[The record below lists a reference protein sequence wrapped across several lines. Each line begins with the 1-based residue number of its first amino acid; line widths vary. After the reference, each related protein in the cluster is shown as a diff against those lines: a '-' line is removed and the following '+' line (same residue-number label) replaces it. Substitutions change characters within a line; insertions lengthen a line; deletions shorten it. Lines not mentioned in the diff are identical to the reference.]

1 MTPTPPPTPDD
12 KLLPCPF
19 CGAAAKSG
27 YIRDGRRIHCTN
39 GDCVAGGPARFH
51 GPVGMASAE
60 DRAIAAWNTRAAL
73 RPPEPSP
80 IRTKLPSP
88 CDDEALERE
97 LVEAVKIAR
106 TSDAK
111 YVSDILDATS
121 VLNIV
126 LQITEGSDILDRLIE
141 RHLNDHFAT
150 LADATAQVI
159 ERDFPES
166 KPQPSPDD
174 AAVLDDYDLT
184 CMTGT
189 LDAKMK
195 ARAAVIARMAGKVPQ
210 GCMAIPEA
218 AWAFLTGVG
227 ELEGCT
233 FGDRHPTR
241 SGAFW
246 WRSAIRDMALPA
258 APAPEGR

>member
-1 MTPTPPPTPDD
+1 MADATQAETEA
-12 KLLPCPF
+12 LLPCPF
-19 CGAAAKSG
+19 CKGAAEIITGPITDRFGVRCTSCG
-27 YIRDGRRIHCTN
+27 VWRD
-39 GDCVAGGPARFH
+39 
-51 GPVGMASAE
+51 
-60 DRAIAAWNTRAAL
+60 DRATAKLGAIYAWNTRAAL
-73 RPPEPSP
+73 RPEPSP

-159 ERDFPES
+159 ERDFPEL

-174 AAVLDDYDLT
+174 AALLDEHA
-184 CMTGT
+184 
-189 LDAKMK
+189 DALAEWKHIESEYAETSPNYVAAK
-195 ARAAVIARMAGKVPQ
+195 ARFEQARAAVLARMSRVAALEAAL
-210 GCMAIPEA
+210 MAIRGKASELVEFYASGVSKEIANLADA
-218 AWAFLTGVG
+218 ALKG
-227 ELEGCT
+227 
-233 FGDRHPTR
+233 
-241 SGAFW
+241 GA
-246 WRSAIRDMALPA
+246 AT
-258 APAPEGR
+258 